1 MSDILELQKELIKQ
15 NHWLEMKL
23 SEQKSLIEK
32 ASQAEHDYRVAL
44 ASKMIAERLTGIP
57 VTIIPDLARGDSI
70 VAKLKM
76 ERDIAK
82 GVADACKEAIK
93 SIRAVM
99 SGIQTLLS
107 VKKEEMRLL

>member
-1 MSDILELQKELIKQ
+1 MDDILKLQKELMKQ
-15 NHWLEMKL
+15 NKWLEMKL
-23 SEQKSLIEK
+23 SEQRKLIEK

-44 ASKMIAERLTGIP
+44 ASKMTTMRMEGTP
-57 VTIIPDLARGDSI
+57 VTIIPDLCRGDAT

-82 GVADACKEAIK
+82 GVGDACKEAIR

-107 VKKEEMRLL
+107 TQKEAMKLI